1 MGVAAMMMKQT
12 YQTYKQQSVMT
23 MTSAEMLTMLYDGV
37 LKELYLVRKA
47 FEAKDYAE
55 INRSLQKI
63 QRILNHLKSS
73 LDLNFDIAKNL
84 MSLYDYCSWIVTQAN
99 LKKDPARLDEVA
111 EMIGELKE
119 SYIQADRKVRM
130 HA

>member
-47 FEAKDYAE
+47 FEVKDYAE
-55 INRSLQKI
+55 INRGLQKI

-84 MSLYDYCSWIVTQAN
+84 MSLYDYCGWIVTQAN

-111 EMIGELKE
+111 EMVGQLKD
-119 SYIQADRKVRM
+119 SYIQADKKVRM